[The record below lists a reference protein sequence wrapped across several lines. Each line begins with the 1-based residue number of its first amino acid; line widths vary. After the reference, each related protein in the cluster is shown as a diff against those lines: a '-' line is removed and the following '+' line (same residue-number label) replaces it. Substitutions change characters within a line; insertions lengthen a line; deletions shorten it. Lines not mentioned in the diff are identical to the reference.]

1 MATQGHVTSSSLFDP
16 KFDCLSNKYD
26 TFTWLNASLHDT
38 QKWMS
43 LSKFVLL
50 SIESSNKSQSVTSER
65 KILYDLSSSI
75 LALDT
80 TSASLWHLEA
90 ILITLNFKLGE

>member
-1 MATQGHVTSSSLFDP
+1 M
-16 KFDCLSNKYD
+16 
-26 TFTWLNASLHDT
+26 
-38 QKWMS
+38 
-43 LSKFVLL
+43 LL